1 MTLIPS
7 AVVGQVRKF
16 TNLKYFN
23 DRILFS
29 QYRDYPT
36 LDIVLEIVAIFWFTE
51 CLVCKK
57 DNILVFQQDWLAHRS
72 LSIYCGNGLCGAI

>member
-7 AVVGQVRKF
+7 AVVGQGRKF

-36 LDIVLEIVAIFWFTE
+36 LDIVLEIVAVIFWFTE
-51 CLVCKK
+51 CLVCQK
-57 DNILVFQQDWLAHRS
+57 IMVFQQDWLAHRS
-72 LSIYCGNGLCGAI
+72 LSIVVNGLCGAI

>member
-1 MTLIPS
+1 
-7 AVVGQVRKF
+7 VGQRRKF

-36 LDIVLEIVAIFWFTE
+36 LDIVLEIVAVIFGLLSVWYA
-51 CLVCKK
+51 K
-57 DNILVFQQDWLAHRS
+57 DNISFQQDWLAHRS